1 MSANAATLSFIDTNI
16 WLYGF
21 IESDQG
27 DKSRR
32 ARDLIVNS
40 QPVISVQII
49 NEVCVNLIKKAGF
62 SESKIS
68 QLITSFFE
76 NYQVI
81 ELEQE
86 TLMTAS
92 ELRLRYAVSFWD
104 SLVIASAL
112 QAQVSVLYSEDLQHE
127 QVIEDRLKIINPFVN

>member
-21 IESDQG
+21 IEREQE

-62 SESKIS
+62 SESQIS

-92 ELRLRYAVSFWD
+92 ELRLHYAVSFWD

>member
-1 MSANAATLSFIDTNI
+1 MSANAATLRFIDTNI

>member
-1 MSANAATLSFIDTNI
+1 MSANVAPLGFIDTNI

-21 IESDQG
+21 IESEQE

-32 ARDLIVNS
+32 ARDLIYNS

-62 SESKIS
+62 SELQIS
-68 QLITSFFE
+68 QLIASFFE

-81 ELEQE
+81 ELERE
-86 TLMTAS
+86 TLRTAS
-92 ELRLRYAVSFWD
+92 ELRRRYEVSFWD
-104 SLVIASAL
+104 SLVMASAL
-112 QAQVSVLYSEDLQHE
+112 QAQVPVLYSEDLQHG
-127 QVIEDRLKIINPFVN
+127 QVIEDRLKVINPFVN

>member
-62 SESKIS
+62 SESQIS